1 MTIQAQIL
9 GTRRV
14 PDLTGLGMGR
24 VFFPHVGNPMSTR
37 CFATTMILY
46 CEHAQMCS
54 FCYIDYDL
62 C

>member
-24 VFFPHVGNPMSTR
+24 VFFPHVGDPMSTR

-46 CEHAQMCS
+46 CEHV
-54 FCYIDYDL
+54 
-62 C
+62 